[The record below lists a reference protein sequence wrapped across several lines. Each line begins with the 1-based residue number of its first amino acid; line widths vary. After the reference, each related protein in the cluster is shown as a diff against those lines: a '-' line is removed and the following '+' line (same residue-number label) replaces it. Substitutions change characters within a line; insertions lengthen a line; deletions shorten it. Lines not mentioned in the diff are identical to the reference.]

1 VVTTARVPHMSH
13 MPHTLA
19 MVVTGTSGKEVTNV
33 VTTARVPHMS
43 HMPHT
48 LAMVVTGTSVVLRSL
63 FSMYYS

>member
-1 VVTTARVPHMSH
+1 
-13 MPHTLA
+13 MPHTKRDRRD
-19 MVVTGTSGKEVTNV
+19 TGKEVTTV